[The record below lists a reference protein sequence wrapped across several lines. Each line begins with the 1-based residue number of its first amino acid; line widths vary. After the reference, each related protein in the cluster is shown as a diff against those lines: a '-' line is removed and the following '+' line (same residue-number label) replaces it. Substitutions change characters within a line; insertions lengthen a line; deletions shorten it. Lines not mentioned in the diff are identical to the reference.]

1 MRQSIIIA
9 TLLGAVAWAAPAPA
23 IDGIKGLSERVS
35 SLAFFLAKPGW
46 NYNHD
51 TNEAQIQSDQHGDL
65 VARSN
70 YVECH
75 QNCVRGCPAAW
86 ICQAACNA
94 ACANAAEA
102 DGTPSLAARDA

>member
-23 IDGIKGLSERVS
+23 IDGIKGLSER
-35 SLAFFLAKPGW
+35 
-46 NYNHD
+46 
-51 TNEAQIQSDQHGDL
+51 SDQHGNL

-102 DGTPSLAARDA
+102 DGTPSLAAREA